1 MSKIWKESEKNNR
14 LYDLCDSIK
23 QYSVYVF
30 QIQIEKT
37 ERDRNTAE
45 KVNANNS
52 QNLVKSINL

>member
-1 MSKIWKESEKNNR
+1 MKKKVSEKNNR

-23 QYSVYVF
+23 QYSIYVF

-45 KVNANNS
+45 K
-52 QNLVKSINL
+52 LMPIIPRIW